1 MATER
6 EMEELLRKLVEATH
20 EAKTATQEA
29 HVIHRD
35 LRKLVK
41 DSLRDIRQEI
51 ETEVTRQVLL
61 LQEAAATAM
70 QAGADDMLLRIDA
83 DWRKKLGLDG

>member
-20 EAKTATQEA
+20 EAKTATTEA
-29 HVIHRD
+29 HVVHRD

-41 DSLRDIRQEI
+41 DSLRDVKEMI
-51 ETEVTRQVLL
+51 TAEVTRQVGEL
-61 LQEAAATAM
+61 ESAAVVQM
-70 QAGADDMLLRIDA
+70 RDGADEMLLRIDA
-83 DWRKKLGLDG
+83 DWRKKLGLD